1 MAGGPILFLL
11 NQNSWNSQVRVF
23 NIYFLGRQNI
33 NIYYFALRCSYEHTT
48 TMTVFLFLFLL

>member
-23 NIYFLGRQNI
+23 NIFFLGRQNI
-33 NIYYFALRCSYEHTT
+33 NIYYFAS
-48 TMTVFLFLFLL
+48 